1 MRRFKGND
9 VEYVGERK
17 LDSKE
22 RAFIRVPESLI
33 LDCGDDDKRI
43 SVYSFF
49 ASMRGIYGG
58 MTFTLNEL
66 SKWMGRKPSRKK
78 GYGNDALASTVSYLE
93 ELGYIDVD
101 GKPKNAEQ
109 TEASFNIDFL
119 NDKCSEE
126 RFGILYVDEIIK
138 VLSYTEEDKK
148 GRPPNRDAMLLILA
162 YLRLSIPRRRNE
174 LHYDEIGIGDD
185 KTSDSDIAKRRDKYP
200 ESCNAYFKD
209 IAIDVGLTEYIAS
222 KYIHLLKDLK
232 IIYFEHMPR
241 LRFDGEW
248 RTDCALFCNWYKRDG
263 DMLLASGSAY
273 YGLEISAK
281 KRLIAQSR
289 VKKVN
294 KIKASAAS

>member
-17 LDSKE
+17 LNSKE

-49 ASMRGIYGG
+49 ASMRGIYGD

-93 ELGYIDVD
+93 GLGYIDVD
-101 GKPKNAEQ
+101 GDPKNTEQ
-109 TEASFNIDFL
+109 TDASFNIDFL

-148 GRPPNRDAMLLILA
+148 GRPPNKDAMLLILA

-185 KTSDSDIAKRRDKYP
+185 EASDSDITKRRDKYP

-209 IAIDVGLTEYIAS
+209 IAIDVGLTEYVAS

-241 LRFDGEW
+241 LRFDGEC
-248 RTDCALFCNWYKRDG
+248 RTDCTLFCNWYKRDG

-281 KRLIAQSR
+281 KRLIVQSR
-289 VKKVN
+289 VKKAN
-294 KIKASAAS
+294 KTKASAAS

>member
-49 ASMRGIYGG
+49 ASMRGIYGD

-93 ELGYIDVD
+93 GLGYINVD
-101 GKPKNAEQ
+101 GDPKNTEQ
-109 TEASFNIDFL
+109 TDASFNIDFL

-138 VLSYTEEDKK
+138 VLSYTKEDKK
-148 GRPPNRDAMLLILA
+148 GRPPNKDAMLLILA

-185 KTSDSDIAKRRDKYP
+185 EASDSDITKRRDKYP

-209 IAIDVGLTEYIAS
+209 IAIDVGLTEYVAS

-248 RTDCALFCNWYKRDG
+248 RTDCTLFCNWYKRDG

-281 KRLIAQSR
+281 KRLIVQSR
-289 VKKVN
+289 VKKAN
-294 KIKASAAS
+294 KTKASAVS